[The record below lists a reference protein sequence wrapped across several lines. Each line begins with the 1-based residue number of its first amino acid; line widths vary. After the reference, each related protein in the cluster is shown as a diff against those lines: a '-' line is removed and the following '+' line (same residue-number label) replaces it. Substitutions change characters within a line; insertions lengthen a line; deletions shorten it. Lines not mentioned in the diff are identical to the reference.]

1 VRIQLSEERRRGL
14 LRELQAH
21 FLDHHG
27 DEIGELKAGM
37 LLEFFVERLAPPI
50 YNEAIHAARKFIQ
63 KRLEELEGEFLLDGS
78 DE

>member
-1 VRIQLSEERRRGL
+1 MRIQLSEERRRGL

-27 DEIGELKAGM
+27 EEIGELKAGM

-50 YNEAIHAARKFIQ
+50 YNEAIYDARKFIQ
-63 KRLEELEGEFLLDGS
+63 EKLEELEGEFLLEGP
-78 DE
+78 EE